1 MLGGVNDPSQRR
13 ASQDQRL
20 LLSIHQRRSPGAH
33 VHVYRD
39 GRELGVFDLIDGP
52 GRGLEIAMNAQLRE
66 ALDEFISELN
76 ERGFF
81 RR

>member
-1 MLGGVNDPSQRR
+1 MRR
-13 ASQDQRL
+13 KIKGYFFQFTSADHRG
-20 LLSIHQRRSPGAH
+20 RH

-39 GRELGVFDLIDGP
+39 GRELSVFDLIDGP